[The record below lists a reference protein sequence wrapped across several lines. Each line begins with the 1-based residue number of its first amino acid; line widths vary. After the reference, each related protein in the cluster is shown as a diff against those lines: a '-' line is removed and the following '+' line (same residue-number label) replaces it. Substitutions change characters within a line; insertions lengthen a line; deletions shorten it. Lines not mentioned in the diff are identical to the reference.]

1 MSTTITSRVVRSNP
15 HRTATQT
22 WDFIVDMLTRSD
34 SGLAAVQELKSVA
47 GIASSL
53 ITDQV
58 MRDAAMVVTCDGP
71 RTRIYCLYDDDAL
84 DDSDAKEDALN
95 FDPLKGA
102 WAISLPCAE
111 EDLEWVQRALK
122 AKSRRITAR
131 DAKHTLVEEA
141 EKAASASAGSMSVDM
156 EGFLKS

>member
-1 MSTTITSRVVRSNP
+1 MSTTIASRVVRSNP

-22 WDFIVDMLTRSD
+22 WDFIVEMLTRGE
-34 SGLAAVQELKSVA
+34 SGPAAQQELKSVA

-53 ITDQV
+53 ITDHV

-102 WAISLPCAE
+102 WAISLPCAQ

-122 AKSRRITAR
+122 SKSSRITAR
-131 DAKHTLVEEA
+131 DAKHTLGEET
-141 EKAASASAGSMSVDM
+141 EKAAAASVKALTVDM